1 MAQAIQYLTFGVD
14 NERFAVPVEQVQEI
28 LDLRAVSRIPHAP
41 DYVVGLMDVRGVGM
55 LLIDLRAKFGLA
67 RVEATNRTRV
77 IVADTLIEGTEV
89 ARRPGRRLRVRS
101 DRSRRRRVRAAA
113 GDRQPLAGG
122 LHRRRRPPRLGL
134 RHRPRSRTVAGKRRA
149 ADRVGGVERVGQ
161 HCICRQSPRTAERR
175 PRTKCEAASLVDAIQ
190 SNIVGA

>member
-14 NERFAVPVEQVQEI
+14 KERFALPVEQVQEI

-89 ARRPGRRLRVRS
+89 ARRPGRRSRVRS

-113 GDRQPLAGG
+113 GDVCAGG
-122 LHRRRRPPRLGL
+122 RTISSASATTARGFVIVLDLEQLLGSDAPL
-134 RHRPRSRTVAGKRRA
+134 IASA
-149 ADRVGGVERVGQ
+149 A
-161 HCICRQSPRTAERR
+161 
-175 PRTKCEAASLVDAIQ
+175 
-190 SNIVGA
+190 